1 MNYEN
6 CNICNKPVGKTNS
19 DEPAKSWEIWK
30 WECSRRAY
38 EIPMSLELI
47 EKILLPKLS
56 NKHPIKYQKI
66 KTVLPKLKDV
76 YKELVKPLEEKG
88 EEILWKFFYK
98 KGKTLPDFIYGVG
111 GSSTWDICE
120 SCSSELESQAK
131 SYQVDEIE
139 GKRIM
144 NKLEEA
150 GVDEIKKFDF
160 EFSEDEQEE
169 NRKEKEKLEKEFFEN
184 KEKELNNK
192 ILAEREREQIWQG
205 CQGYQLNSFDCQW

>member
-1 MNYEN
+1 
-6 CNICNKPVGKTNS
+6 
-19 DEPAKSWEIWK
+19 
-30 WECSRRAY
+30 
-38 EIPMSLELI
+38 
-47 EKILLPKLS
+47 
-56 NKHPIKYQKI
+56 
-66 KTVLPKLKDV
+66 
-76 YKELVKPLEEKG
+76 
-88 EEILWKFFYK
+88 
-98 KGKTLPDFIYGVG
+98 
-111 GSSTWDICE
+111 
-120 SCSSELESQAK
+120 LESQAK